1 VTEVRF
7 QPGHAGAAPRVF
19 RVDERS
25 PLVRTAAAAGAFLL
39 VLGAL
44 GTPSLVVLLAR
55 SVDRLEARATAGRGA
70 EALASVARRRDRLA
84 RRLSADELVLARLVT
99 IASLRLPDSF
109 PADALSRE
117 SPPGPAETDVS
128 ALARRVAAAEG
139 LRRRLAA
146 ETGGLD
152 AAFLPSRSP
161 VEPSIAVPIGTFGPR
176 LSPVTREKEFHSGLL
191 LAVPAGSEVRAPA
204 FGTVAFAGTAP
215 ASGGAS
221 WRGLGLVA
229 VLAHGGSTWTVYG
242 HLQSISTRRGQR
254 LARGEVF
261 ARAGRSGLVTAPA
274 LHYEVRRKEGAR
286 AVPVDPRLF
295 ILDVNWLDAKDVR
308 ESPAAPADDDLPAY
322 LK

>member
-1 VTEVRF
+1 MTEIRF
-7 QPGHAGAAPRVF
+7 QPGDAGAAPRVF
-19 RVDERS
+19 RVDDRS
-25 PLVRTAAAAGAFLL
+25 SLVRAAAAAGALLL

-55 SVDRLEARATAGRGA
+55 SVDRIEASATTRRGA

-84 RRLSADELVLARLVT
+84 RRLCADELVLARLST
-99 IASLRLPDSF
+99 IASLHLPDGF
-109 PADALSRE
+109 PADAPPRE
-117 SPPGPAETDVS
+117 APPAAAETDVS

-152 AAFLPSRSP
+152 AALLPSRSP
-161 VEPSIAVPIGTFGPR
+161 VEPSISVPVAVFGPR
-176 LSPVTREKEFHSGLL
+176 VSPITREKGFHSGLL
-191 LAVPAGSEVRAPA
+191 LAVPPGSVVRAPA
-204 FGTVAFAGTAP
+204 FGTVVFAGPAP

-229 VLAHGGSTWTVYG
+229 VLAHGGSMWTVYG
-242 HLQSISTRRGQR
+242 HLQSVSARRGQR

-295 ILDVNWLDAKDVR
+295 ILDVDWL
-308 ESPAAPADDDLPAY
+308 SAAEARAPPSAPSEDDLPD
-322 LK
+322 LLR